1 MRHRL
6 LLVYFLV
13 LLLALSTAAD
23 VITRDS
29 ATGRIYCHV
38 RRFTVPYEAADA
50 GPAGIG
56 TVRLF
61 YTQDD
66 GLTWALWGEKAEA
79 EGRFEFVAPC
89 DGVYGFVTQAIDKAG
104 LAEFD
109 GKAPA
114 GITPE
119 VTVVVDTK
127 PPQIEPV
134 FPRQGVELHPGAHL
148 RVRFRALDPNLNGRS
163 AVIRVKK
170 DDEPEFT
177 TLADVSASE
186 GEFFAQGDILF
197 EGRYTVEVGVS
208 DIASNS
214 ARESY
219 SFVCTKTP
227 KPPSDTEGQF
237 GRNWLV
243 PIAAPPR
250 ATSLAFDID
259 YQVSDIGG
267 RPPAAVALWYTTDH
281 GMTWKFYGLDPDV
294 TTPFRFQ
301 APTEGKYGFKLTS
314 TTASGVSEPPPKSG
328 TKPDMLTLVD
338 KTFPTLML
346 EDPCGSESYAGGQVH
361 FIRWMARDAHFGSL
375 PISIYVSREGG
386 QWELL
391 AAELPN
397 TGAYGWNV
405 PLIDYAPYRLRI
417 EARDQV
423 GNTTT
428 VISDT
433 FYVISAASETRIL
446 GIHPSVTAI
455 RISGAEAAPV
465 TPVEPPVTDVRP
477 TPPPTGVSEA
487 EIEDLIDRATSMRMR
502 GEYEE
507 AEVALRDA
515 TERDRHNV
523 KARNELGALLTEM
536 GRQQEAVEI
545 LKDARALAPS
555 NEDVLYNLA
564 AAYYLLGRYDESAA
578 SFETLTEMSPRSESV
593 LWSLAKV
600 YYKGGR
606 TREAREAW
614 KRLIALDVPGSSYSE
629 RARRA
634 LATVEEPT
642 AQ

>member
-1 MRHRL
+1 MRYRL
-6 LLVYFLV
+6 FLV
-13 LLLALSTAAD
+13 HFLVPLLALSTVAD
-23 VITRDS
+23 VVTRDS
-29 ATGRIYCHV
+29 ATGHIYCRV
-38 RRFTVPYEAADA
+38 KRFYVPFEAADA

-61 YTQDD
+61 YTQDA
-66 GLTWALWGEKAEA
+66 GLTWTLWGEKAEA
-79 EGRFEFVAPC
+79 KGSFEFVAPR
-89 DGVYGFVTQAIDKAG
+89 DGVYGFATQAIDKAG

-109 GKAPA
+109 GKAPE

-119 VTVVVDTK
+119 ISVVVDTR

-134 FPRQGVELHPGAHL
+134 FPREGVELHPGAHL
-148 RVRFRALDPNLNGRS
+148 RVRFRALDPNLNARS

-170 DDEPEFT
+170 DDEAEFKA
-177 TLADVSASE
+177 LAGVSASE
-186 GEFFAQGDILF
+186 GEFFAQGDVLF

-208 DIASNS
+208 DIAGNS
-214 ARESY
+214 GLDSY

-227 KPPSDTEGQF
+227 RAPGETGGQF
-237 GRNWLV
+237 GQNWLV
-243 PIAAPPR
+243 PIDAPPR

-281 GMTWKFYGLDPDV
+281 GATWKFYGLDPDV
-294 TTPFRFQ
+294 TSPFRFQ
-301 APTEGKYGFKLTS
+301 APQEGVYGFKLTS

-328 TKPDMLTLVD
+328 VKPDILTLVD

-346 EDPCGSESYAGGQVH
+346 EDPRGSESYAGGEPH
-361 FIRWMARDAHFGSL
+361 FIRWTAGDAHFGSL

-405 PLIDYAPYRLRI
+405 PLIDFAPYRLRI

-446 GIHPSVTAI
+446 GIHPSVTAV
-455 RISGAEAAPV
+455 RISAPPAAPV
-465 TPVEPPVTDVRP
+465 APVETNVADAKP

-487 EIEDLIDRATSMRMR
+487 EIEDLIDRATSWRMR
-502 GEYEE
+502 GDYEE
-507 AEVALRDA
+507 AEAALRDA
-515 TERDRHNV
+515 VERDRHNV

-564 AAYYLLGRYDESAA
+564 AAYYLLGRYDDSAA
-578 SFETLTEMSPRSESV
+578 SLETLAGMSPRSESV
-593 LWSLAKV
+593 LWSLAKA

-606 TREAREAW
+606 TR
-614 KRLIALDVPGSSYSE
+614 
-629 RARRA
+629 
-634 LATVEEPT
+634 
-642 AQ
+642 